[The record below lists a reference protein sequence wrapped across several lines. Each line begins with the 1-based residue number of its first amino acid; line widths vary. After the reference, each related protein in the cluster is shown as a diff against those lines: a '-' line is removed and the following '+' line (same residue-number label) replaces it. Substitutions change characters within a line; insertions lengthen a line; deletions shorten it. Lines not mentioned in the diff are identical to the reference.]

1 MSLQVGEIRCE
12 RCGHLVRTQIESE
25 SGRLRWLC
33 ALCVAE
39 QYSGWTAELMDEVLR
54 RESA

>member
-1 MSLQVGEIRCE
+1 MALRVAEVQCE
-12 RCGHLVRTQIESE
+12 RCGRLVRTQIESE

-39 QYSGWTAELMDEVLR
+39 RYSDWATELIDEVLR
-54 RESA
+54 QESA

>member
-1 MSLQVGEIRCE
+1 MSLQVAEVECE

-39 QYSGWTAELMDEVLR
+39 RYSAWTAELMDEILT

>member
-1 MSLQVGEIRCE
+1 MPLQVAEIQCE

-33 ALCVAE
+33 ASCVAE
-39 QYSGWTAELMDEVLR
+39 RYSDWTAELMDEVLR
-54 RESA
+54 QESA